1 MNIAIISK
9 ETADRIKDEEYI
21 KGVKYNPIE
30 LNEEESIISLVEAQY
45 LPIYDIKRVEEF
57 IQPVEEEE

>member
-1 MNIAIISK
+1 MNIAIITK

-21 KGVKYNPIE
+21 NGVKYNPIE

-57 IQPVEEEE
+57 IQPLEEEE